1 MWGVALESLD
11 NGAHFWFLT
20 GSFKGNK
27 SQSLHLREQRRERE
41 LAWDATWT
49 LLGSTG
55 GEVFPEVRKG
65 SLCSLASPDCAL
77 NLPSQWP
84 WLSNSSLSVPSFP
97 VCTIYT
103 RASRWPAAV
112 VRARGFIHPSFASYP
127 YVDMGFLGD
136 LHEPS

>member
-77 NLPSQWP
+77 NLPSQWS
-84 WLSNSSLSVPSFP
+84 WLSNSSLIKCTFLPCVHHLHPSQP
-97 VCTIYT
+97 L
-103 RASRWPAAV
+103 ASRCGEGQRLYSPLLCLLSICRYGVSWGSP
-112 VRARGFIHPSFASYP
+112 
-127 YVDMGFLGD
+127 
-136 LHEPS
+136 